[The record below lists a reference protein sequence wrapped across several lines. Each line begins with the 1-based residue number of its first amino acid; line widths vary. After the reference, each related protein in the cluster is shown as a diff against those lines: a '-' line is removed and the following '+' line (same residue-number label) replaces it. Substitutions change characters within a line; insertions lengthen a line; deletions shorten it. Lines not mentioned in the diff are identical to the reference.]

1 MNQVSQ
7 MEEAK
12 AREVEALRDI
22 NRLVYL
28 MPSQAGLIE
37 QRTDKLYF
45 FNNQTCAPGDTI
57 IANGNSGADFLWGPN
72 CFLKLQWTVTNTAA
86 AVGNIDFGFG
96 SIMNLIKEIRF
107 THVSGELLE
116 YVQNVNLIATVRARY
131 DTDQD
136 DQVMLNTY
144 LGGTD
149 LTATGSQFGGGF
161 VFGNTTIPTPATYRS
176 QVFVPALAVGV
187 STGISTFTSMIPMSY
202 LLGIMNRTDQMIP
215 AGIMAG
221 STLQIQLATAAETYT
236 ASAATIAITS
246 IRPSLVYD
254 SSKLFDEATRAILN
268 EQSSRDGLQFV
279 YSTFFNTFNNSTTN
293 SVNFDVQQAAS
304 ITESVTALFRPFTA
318 TGNTLCTF
326 QATPTQYQWRLAS
339 DYKPQQPLVINSFG
353 LTIAG
358 ALIPQSS
365 EAYMQATKAYEGSLH
380 SYSTQVGGGVGVNY
394 LEYNT
399 YAAIYAATLERCAC
413 GLSLTGLPTN
423 NASLLNF
430 SALKPV
436 QNDRIDIFLK
446 YCRVVNVRGGNAV
459 VDR

>member
-1 MNQVSQ
+1 MQQVAA

-12 AREVEALRDI
+12 AKEVEALRDI
-22 NRLVYL
+22 NRMTYL

-37 QRTDKLYF
+37 QRTDKIFF

-57 IANGNSGADFLWGPN
+57 LANGNSGADSLWGPN
-72 CFLKLQWTVTNTAA
+72 CYLKLVWTVTNTAA

-96 SIMNLIKEIRF
+96 SIMNIIKEIRL

-116 YVQNVNLIATVRARY
+116 YIQNVNLIANIRARY
-131 DTDQD
+131 DTSAD
-136 DQVMLNTY
+136 DQIKLNAL
-144 LGGTD
+144 LGGVD
-149 LTATGSQFGGGF
+149 VTATGSSYGGGF
-161 VFGNTTIPTPATYRS
+161 VFGQNALPVPATYRS

-187 STGISTFTSMIPMSY
+187 STGISTFESMIPLGY
-202 LLGIMNRTDQMIP
+202 LLGCFDRRDQMIP
-215 AGIMAG
+215 AGLLAG
-221 STLQIQLATAAETYT
+221 STLQIQMATAAETYT

-254 SSKLFDEATRAILN
+254 SAKPFDAANRAILN
-268 EQSSRDGLQFV
+268 EQSSMDGLQFV
-279 YSTFFNTFNNSTTN
+279 YSTYFNTFNNATTN

-304 ITESVTALFRPFTA
+304 VTEHVLAVFRPMTA

-326 QATPTQYQWRLAS
+326 TATPTQYQWRLAA
-339 DYKPQQPLVINSFG
+339 DYKPLQPVVIPSFS

-358 ALIPQSS
+358 AQIPQSA
-365 EAYMQATKAYEGSLH
+365 EAYYQALKTFEAGLH
-380 SYSTQVGGGVGVNY
+380 SYSTPVGGGAAVSIVEFNA
-394 LEYNT
+394 
-399 YAAIYAATLERCAC
+399 YAALYGTTLERCAC

-423 NASLLNF
+423 NAALLNF

-436 QNDRIDIFLK
+436 QNDRVDVFLK
-446 YCRVVNVRGGNAV
+446 YVRVANLRGQNAV